1 MFKKIRGYRFKTFLL
16 ALFLVLGSAG
26 VSSAAEF
33 WLRAEAFTKTM
44 PGGEIVTMWGFAQCT
59 DVTYATCNP
68 PSSPGPTLVVADT
81 DPLLIIHLKNSLT
94 GPSTEPVSLMIPGQA
109 AATMIPVRN
118 TDGRV
123 RSFTHEA
130 APSATAVYSWP
141 AFKPGTY
148 LYQSATHP
156 GLQIPMGL
164 SGVVKKDAA
173 AGEVYSGILY
183 STEVILAFSEV
194 DAVLHKAVETGDY
207 GPGKAV
213 QTTTRYDPKYFL
225 INGEPFSYAMSAI
238 PAGTVGGPTLLRFLN
253 AGADDYTPMLQGQ
266 HMTVVAEDGN
276 PLVFPR
282 EQYALLLPAA
292 RTFDAIF
299 TPAQV
304 GYLPL
309 YDRRLHLYNGAA
321 SPGGMLVFLNIADSA
336 QNTLTVNKASVANG
350 SGKVEVVSMPGGIS
364 CGTDC
369 TETYNAGTEL
379 LLKATPDLGSELTS
393 WSTGDT
399 TPTTTVAMSGP
410 QTVTATFTGGLAP
423 LTITSPNGGQ
433 KWRKGSTQTIT
444 WTFTG
449 DPGDAV
455 KIDLLRAGKKL
466 TTIALQAPNTGSY
479 NWTVPLKVPVD
490 TTYKIRIT
498 SVKDPAYTDK
508 SNKTFRIQKPLVTT
522 SPTP

>member
-1 MFKKIRGYRFKTFLL
+1 MFRKMRGYRFKTIL
-16 ALFLVLGSAG
+16 LVLFFVSGLTS

-33 WLRAEAFTKTM
+33 WLKAETFTKTM
-44 PGGEIVTMWGFAQCT
+44 PGGEVVTMWGFAQCT
-59 DVTYATCNP
+59 DGTFATCNP
-68 PSSPGPTLVVADT
+68 PSSPGPTLVVPDT
-81 DPLLIIHLKNSLT
+81 DASLILHLNNGLT
-94 GPSTEPVSLMIPGQA
+94 GLYTEPVSLTIPGQS
-109 AATMIPVRN
+109 AATMVPVRN
-118 TDGRV
+118 PDGRV

-130 APSATAVYSWP
+130 AQGATADYSWP
-141 AFKPGTY
+141 AFKPGTF

-164 SGVVKKDAA
+164 SGVVKKDGAP
-173 AGEVYSGILY
+173 GEVYAGIPY
-183 STEVILAFSEV
+183 STEVILCFSEV
-194 DAVLHKAVETGDY
+194 DAILHKAVETGDY
-207 GPGKAV
+207 GPNKTV
-213 QTTTRYDPKYFL
+213 KTTTRYVPKYFL

-238 PAGTVGGPTLLRFLN
+238 PGGSVGQPTLLRVLN

-276 PLVFPR
+276 PLIFPR

-321 SPGGMLVFLNIADSA
+321 SPGGMLVFLNIADPV
-336 QNTLTVNKASVANG
+336 QNTLTVNMTSVANG

-364 CGTDC
+364 CGSDC
-369 TETYNAGTEL
+369 TESYNAGTEL

-399 TPTTTVAMSGP
+399 TRTTTVAMNGP
-410 QTVTATFTGGLAP
+410 QTVIATFTGGQAP
-423 LTITSPNGGQ
+423 LTITSPNGGE

-455 KIDLLRAGKKL
+455 KIELLRAGKKQ
-466 TTIALQAPNTGSY
+466 TTIALVTANTGNY
-479 NWTVPLKVPVD
+479 IWTIPAKIPVD
-490 TTYKIRIT
+490 STYKIRVT
-498 SVKDPAYTDK
+498 SVKNPAYKDK
-508 SNKTFRIQKPLVTT
+508 SNKAFRIKKPL
-522 SPTP
+522 P